1 MDGKGCLQ
9 KKKDKYLKIKNRKIG
24 NIDLHMHA
32 HTRLE
37 VLREEKKGKLGS
49 TFDPS
54 VETELNQQSS
64 MGMYTQLGIMIY
76 TKRN

>member
-9 KKKDKYLKIKNRKIG
+9 KKRASTKIKNRKIG
-24 NIDLHMHA
+24 NIDLHMHP

-37 VLREEKKGKLGS
+37 VLREEEKGKLES
-49 TFDPS
+49 IFDPS

-64 MGMYTQLGIMIY
+64 MQICIH
-76 TKRN
+76 NWV

>member
-1 MDGKGCLQ
+1 MKQYKNGWKGLFT
-9 KKKDKYLKIKNRKIG
+9 KKNDKYPKIKNRKIG

-49 TFDPS
+49 IFDPS

-64 MGMYTQLGIMIY
+64 MQVCIHSWV
-76 TKRN
+76 